1 MSAQTFQNTVT
12 KVTWTGNQDDVTEY
26 ITQTYLVTLVFKP
39 GPNYVVTTLVDSLP
53 QTTNIGGGSSF
64 DTGSFYIF
72 MVGGGGGGSSTSING
87 GNASGIVNTVIQ
99 YPPAKANPNK
109 YSYLDDPT
117 ALDFEINVGGGGLV
131 DTYGGIS
138 SIFIQK
144 QGGSVI
150 LTASGG
156 TVNTSLTSP
165 GGAGAGGSQNSGV
178 GGVGISY
185 TPQTIITTTFSD
197 TFEIGNSS
205 LNNSIIPFY
214 SSYGAGGNADTLP
227 PSTLYPGNGG
237 DYNLPGQDGI
247 TYIQYWWPPPITS
260 DICFPAG
267 TPVKTDQGLLP
278 IEKLKPGINTINR
291 NRIEHITRTI
301 TNDNYLV
308 CFEKDS
314 LDINLPIRRTLISKN
329 HKILYKNKLI
339 EAYKFINSF
348 HGVHKVEY
356 NGELLYNVLMDD
368 YYTMDVNNL
377 ICETLHPT
385 NVIAQIHNSSYSKE
399 DKAKMLCQ
407 LKDLIKNKEKTFKK
421 LGMPIG
427 YKK

>member
-1 MSAQTFQNTVT
+1 MTSVYTVSLGAVSLYAIYSPSSGAPSYLFKPIPNT
-12 KVTWTGNQDDVTEY
+12 NY
-26 ITQTYLVTLVFKP
+26 IYTLDPNTYLATLTLLSPNSFSNSDLITYYLAVTDDIPNTKTP
-39 GPNYVVTTLVDSLP
+39 GL
-53 QTTNIGGGSSF
+53 TNDSSF
-64 DTGSFYIF
+64 KQAAYCVIGAATGISFFASGGQVTQGTGLDFTKNTYYNVAIQNSLSSRLATINGSTLINSNA
-72 MVGGGGGGSSTSING
+72 GGGGVNSPGVMFPYIAANGVNTTTNTTVNFNYGTGLTYGQTNQVSTTYGSSGTS
-87 GNASGIVNTVIQ
+87 S
-99 YPPAKANPNK
+99 P
-109 YSYLDDPT
+109 
-117 ALDFEINVGGGGLV
+117 VGGA
-131 DTYGGIS
+131 
-138 SIFIQK
+138 
-144 QGGSVI
+144 VI
-150 LTASGG
+150 L
-156 TVNTSLTSP
+156 
-165 GGAGAGGSQNSGV
+165 QW
-178 GGVGISY
+178 
-185 TPQTIITTTFSD
+185 F
-197 TFEIGNSS
+197 
-205 LNNSIIPFY
+205 
-214 SSYGAGGNADTLP
+214 
-227 PSTLYPGNGG
+227 
-237 DYNLPGQDGI
+237 
-247 TYIQYWWPPPITS
+247 WPPPITS
-260 DICFPAG
+260 EICFPAG

-356 NGELLYNVLMDD
+356 NGELLYNVLMED

-399 DKAKMLCQ
+399 EKAKMLYH
-407 LKDLIKNKEKTFKK
+407 LKDLIKNKEKPFKK